1 MLGMVGIEVA
11 LAFASRAPLN
21 WLAVLL
27 LLQLPN
33 MLGLVVIPAGGSVAR
48 RRSCLRWAVAVG
60 LKLALAWIAAGVSLI
75 STMEIDKLVE
85 GMRGIGVPSSIAAI
99 VGYVFLLAYLG
110 FSDILQI
117 IEGMRLKGV
126 ELTIRRP
133 VAFMRGLIQ
142 VATPMIFTIV
152 RRGAQ
157 MTAALD
163 TRGFSFR
170 SPKVRRARLKFDFA
184 DATVLMTGLAVVGY
198 AGMVR
203 ADVLEAPP
211 ALEQSAKS
219 DKKSGSERAK

>member
-1 MLGMVGIEVA
+1 
-11 LAFASRAPLN
+11 
-21 WLAVLL
+21 
-27 LLQLPN
+27 
-33 MLGLVVIPAGGSVAR
+33 
-48 RRSCLRWAVAVG
+48 
-60 LKLALAWIAAGVSLI
+60 
-75 STMEIDKLVE
+75 MEIDKLVE